1 MVYLGSK
8 SRIAKHIVPI
18 LQKTID
24 DNNIQNYYE
33 PFIGG
38 ANIIDKIKCPNRY
51 GSDINKYLIA
61 LLQAKQDN
69 VSFPETISEEE
80 YNKVKSNMNT
90 YDDWYV
96 GLVGFCASFGA
107 KFMNGYARTKGRDIP
122 NERIRNFIK
131 QDISNINLSCQSYD
145 TLIIKPNS
153 LVYCDIPY
161 KSTTSYKGTDSF
173 DYDKFYIRC
182 KETSKHSTVII
193 SEYDMPDEFECIL
206 EINYNVNFASN
217 RDSKDIRIE
226 KLYKA

>member
-18 LQKTID
+18 LQKIID

-38 ANIIDKIKCPNRY
+38 ANIIDKIKCTNRY

-61 LLQAKQDN
+61 LLQARQD
-69 VSFPETISEEE
+69 SIKFPKTISEEE
-80 YNKVKSNMNT
+80 YKQVKNNMNG
-90 YDDWYV
+90 YEDWYI
-96 GLVGFCASFGA
+96 GLVGFLSSFST
-107 KFMNGYARTKGRDIP
+107 KFFNGYARTKGRDIP

-131 QDISNINLSCQSYD
+131 QDISNINLSCQSYES
-145 TLIIKPNS
+145 LIIKPNS

-161 KSTTSYKGTDSF
+161 KSTTSYKGTNSF
-173 DYDKFYIRC
+173 DYEKLYLWC
-182 KETSKHSTVII
+182 KQIAKHSTVII

-206 EINYNVNFASN
+206 EINHNVNFASN
-217 RDSKDIRIE
+217 RDSKDVRIE